1 MNEKFI
7 RQYILAAETPGL
19 MLLSEAA
26 RKNELTEGCVRL
38 AHFTFLDGGLP
49 LMFISITST
58 VQLVNLT
65 TKNSA

>member
-26 RKNELTEGCVRL
+26 RKNELSEDCVRL
-38 AHFTFLDGGLP
+38 AILLF
-49 LMFISITST
+49 
-58 VQLVNLT
+58 
-65 TKNSA
+65 